1 MTKLVPILLQRGYA
15 NANKLD
21 KRSSMG
27 IDRGLFQVP
36 ADFNADIPADLL
48 AAFEGEEV

>member
-1 MTKLVPILLQRGYA
+1 MAKLVPILLPRGYA
-15 NANKLD
+15 NASKLD

-27 IDRGLFQVP
+27 IARGLFQV

-48 AAFEGEEV
+48 AAFKGE